1 MAIKFKTLHVENFM
15 LLASADVSFQSGLTL
30 VEGLNKD
37 SAGASSN
44 YSGKSSLLESIVWCL
59 YGKTIRK
66 ITAGEVVNNRAKDP
80 CVVSMEMEIDEKQYV
95 ISRMRYKGRHGT
107 QRLTIKLEGEDITPT
122 EKPQALLD
130 NLLGLDYDAFINVCV
145 FAHNAQFRFIQLPNS
160 KQKEI
165 IESLIGFGDRFDKYL
180 TVAKDKLSSVTERH
194 VNEKEKRIRASEK
207 IKSLGEEKSRNEYD
221 YSETESYMEKVEKKK
236 KEEKSTIGELNQKID
251 SLLTKEVKL
260 DKKLLEIRGSLGEIA
275 GKSGQIDKAVGGLKA
290 SLEKAE
296 KLLKQKKCP
305 TCKQKINAKII
316 EKLRKESTDEI
327 YVQQDLRDEVRKPFK
342 KLLDREMQ
350 IAGERASGDEERE
363 ELIERRELKIDAKSR
378 EQGEA
383 MLKVFEARLEKIKY
397 ELEETKTSKFYCE
410 QEMIKLGKLGN
421 YYEFLQEAFSR
432 DGIESYLFDSLL
444 PFLNERANYY
454 ASELSDGRISV
465 NFATLKQT
473 RATRE
478 LRDVFHVQ
486 VTAVEGGDSY
496 GGCSSSE
503 ERFADLAVALAK
515 RDLVEATGGFVLPIL
530 LLDEVGDALDSVGAK
545 RLLTFLLDYAKNKSV
560 WMISHDEDLKQHF
573 DQCITVV
580 REGGIAHVAG

>member
-15 LLASADVSFQSGLTL
+15 LLASADVTFQSGLTL

-66 ITAGEVVNNRAKDP
+66 ITAGEVVNNKAKDP

-95 ISRMRYKGRHGT
+95 ISRMRYKGKHGT

-122 EKPQALLD
+122 EKPQILLD
-130 NLLGLDYDAFINVCV
+130 SLLGLDYDAFINVCV

-180 TVAKDKLSSVTERH
+180 AVAKEKLSGVTERQ
-194 VNEKEKRIRASEK
+194 VNEKEKKTRASER
-207 IKSLGEEKSRNEYD
+207 IRSLGEEKSRNEYD
-221 YSETESYMEKVEKKK
+221 HSETEKHMQMVEQ
-236 KEEKSTIGELNQKID
+236 EEKGIETAEELRKKRAA
-251 SLLTKEVKL
+251 LTKK
-260 DKKLLEIRGSLGEIA
+260 DKKLHLQLFDLQTEVGSMRGGVEVINKVIEISKRTLKGVEDALKQKICPFCMQKVDEKIVKKVRKESL
-275 GKSGQIDKAVGGLKA
+275 VGIEEEQGR
-290 SLEKAE
+290 LEKAIRTLNKSVEEWKQTKKKYTNVQRKILELTDKLETKIGAGNREADE
-296 KLLKQKKCP
+296 K
-305 TCKQKINAKII
+305 
-316 EKLRKESTDEI
+316 
-327 YVQQDLRDEVRKPFK
+327 
-342 KLLDREMQ
+342 
-350 IAGERASGDEERE
+350 
-363 ELIERRELKIDAKSR
+363 
-378 EQGEA
+378 
-383 MLKVFEARLEKIKY
+383 MLKVFEARLEYIKG
-397 ELEETKTSKFYCE
+397 ELEETKNTKFYCE
-410 QEMIKLGKLGN
+410 QEMIKLEKLGD
-421 YYEFLQEAFSR
+421 YYEFLQGAFSR

-444 PFLNERANYY
+444 SFLNEKANYY

-473 RATRE
+473 RATKE

-486 VTAVEGGDSY
+486 VTAAEGGDSY

-530 LLDEVGDALDSVGAK
+530 LLDEVGDALDPVGAK
-545 RLLTFLLDYAKNKSV
+545 RLLTFLLEYAKNKSV

-580 REGGIAHVAG
+580 REGGIAHVA